1 MSILQINNL
10 GKNNIELV
18 TDGINIKMDKK
29 IPDVINE
36 SIIIIG
42 PDDNGENVDIDKLI
56 QARNNGKTII
66 FTHGNPSIGVEHK
79 EEEEE
84 DQYQIRQAEYLQKLK
99 DKFGING
106 FADGFKYEFYNEVIE
121 KKSNKKFSIQETHS
135 TGLILSDKYEILMNN
150 PLIADSSTNFY
161 LAVFEEVGKGKVVFW
176 NVGHCSYGKN
186 DIENLTL
193 KEKQILVNL
202 IK

>member
-1 MSILQINNL
+1 M
-10 GKNNIELV
+10 
-18 TDGINIKMDKK
+18 
-29 IPDVINE
+29 
-36 SIIIIG
+36 
-42 PDDNGENVDIDKLI
+42 I

-99 DKFGING
+99 DNFGING
-106 FADGFKYEFYNEVIE
+106 FEDGFKYEFYNEIIE
-121 KKSNKKFSIQETHS
+121 KKTLEKFSIQETHS

-150 PLIADSSTNFY
+150 PLTADSLTNFY

-193 KEKQILVNL
+193 KEKQILVDL